1 MAHAISWFDIPAANF
16 ERAKAF
22 YEKVFATKLFQP
34 DPKQTMAMFPADWEK
49 GEIGGGL
56 TQHPQAEPSAKGVT
70 VFLNAGPD
78 LSVVLARVE
87 GAGGKVVL
95 PKTKIEMADAGYMA
109 MFLDT
114 EGNRIGLHSVT

>member
-1 MAHAISWFDIPAANF
+1 MPHVIAWFDIPATNF
-16 ERAKAF
+16 ERARAF

-34 DPKQTMAMFPADWEK
+34 DPKQTMAMFPADWQK
-49 GEIGGGL
+49 GVIGGSL
-56 TQHPQAEPSAKGVT
+56 TQHPAAQPSAMGVT
-70 VFLNAGPD
+70 VFLNAEPD
-78 LSVVLARVE
+78 LTVVLARVE

-114 EGNRIGLHSVT
+114 GGNRIGLHSVK

>member
-1 MAHAISWFDIPAANF
+1 MPHAISWFDIPATNF
-16 ERAKAF
+16 ERARTF

-34 DPKQTMAMFPADWEK
+34 SPKDTMAMFPADWQK

-56 TQHPQAEPSAKGVT
+56 TQRPGFEPSTKGVA
-70 VFLNAGPD
+70 VFLNGGPD

-87 GAGGKVVL
+87 AAGGKIL
-95 PKTKIEMADAGYMA
+95 MPKTKIEMADAGYMA

-114 EGNRIGLHSVT
+114 EGNAIGLHSMG